1 VMLGQQTFG
10 SETTRTIRNKQTPT
24 IMNAFRINGC
34 MTGPR
39 AREDSSR
46 RTIQHIIRT
55 GTVLRVA
62 TRVLAT
68 AVFALATSMGF
79 AREAVEPNA
88 VDSFASVTP
97 LGAIGALQ
105 RPRPG
110 SCPDDVLTVWIQPV
124 DIRGPAGMEIAI
136 ETAEGWSPLRRAPL
150 RIGLVVGRAYRL
162 RIGGIAG
169 HEGREL
175 FPSVRVLAKLAAPPG
190 MAWRFPVEIVIDESD
205 LTTALAGSHVRRIV
219 YASCESDRPDVLAS
233 NWFDVRPGDD
243 CLDVASTLGD
253 PVAEFIVGNRTPSP
267 GSVP

>member
-1 VMLGQQTFG
+1 M
-10 SETTRTIRNKQTPT
+10 
-24 IMNAFRINGC
+24 
-34 MTGPR
+34 
-39 AREDSSR
+39 
-46 RTIQHIIRT
+46 
-55 GTVLRVA
+55 LRVA

-110 SCPDDVLTVWIQPV
+110 SCPDDVLTGWIQPV

-190 MAWRFPVEIVIDESD
+190 MAWRFPVEIVIDEDD
-205 LTTALAGSHVRRIV
+205 LDSAATGAHVRRVV
-219 YASCESDRPDVLAS
+219 YASCESEQPNPVPAG
-233 NWFDVRPGDD
+233 WFDVKPGDD
-243 CLDVASTLGD
+243 ALDVARTLGD
-253 PVAEFIVGNRTPSP
+253 PVAELVIGNRLPAP

>member
-1 VMLGQQTFG
+1 MMLGQQTFV
-10 SETTRTIRNKQTPT
+10 SETTRTIRNKQIPT
-24 IMNAFRINGC
+24 IMNAFRITGC

-39 AREDSSR
+39 ARRDSSR

-110 SCPDDVLTVWIQPV
+110 SCPDDVLTGWIQPV
-124 DIRGPAGMEIAI
+124 DICGPAGMEIAI
-136 ETAEGWSPLRRAPL
+136 ETAEGWSPLRRA
-150 RIGLVVGRAYRL
+150 
-162 RIGGIAG
+162 
-169 HEGREL
+169 
-175 FPSVRVLAKLAAPPG
+175 SVRARSAHSTE
-190 MAWRFPVEIVIDESD
+190 R
-205 LTTALAGSHVRRIV
+205 ALRP
-219 YASCESDRPDVLAS
+219 ASMCS
-233 NWFDVRPGDD
+233 
-243 CLDVASTLGD
+243 
-253 PVAEFIVGNRTPSP
+253 
-267 GSVP
+267 